1 MRIGF
6 ALPQVGPLATPD
18 LLVQAARRAEALGY
32 DSLWVLERLLYP
44 IEPRTPYPPVAD
56 GKMPVHYQRV
66 LDPLESL
73 TFVAAHT
80 SRIALGT
87 SVLNMPFH
95 NPLILARQLATL
107 DVLSAGRLR
116 VGLGLGWSEDEFE
129 AAGASL
135 KDRGR
140 RADEFIRVLK
150 AVWTTDPVA
159 FDGEFFRIAPSIVEP
174 KPVQRPHPPIY
185 LAAFAPGSMAR
196 VGRLADGW
204 NPVAIP
210 AEEMGRMM
218 DEIRATARAAG
229 RDPDRLELIVRAN
242 LEVVEAPLG
251 DGRAIFTGSLDE
263 IEQDIRAV
271 RAIGATELVF
281 DPIYSPDSLSAEG
294 FFGHLERIPWLVQRA
309 TGGLAQTA

>member
-1 MRIGF
+1 MRLGF
-6 ALPQVGPLATPD
+6 VLPQAGPLASPD
-18 LLVQAARRAEALGY
+18 TLIRAAQRAEALGY

-44 IEPRTPYPPVAD
+44 IEPRTPYAPRAD
-56 GKMPVHYQRV
+56 GKMPEEFRRV
-66 LDPLESL
+66 FDPLEAL

-87 SVLNMPFH
+87 SVLDMPFH

-107 DVLSAGRLR
+107 DVLSRGRLR
-116 VGLGLGWSEDEFE
+116 VGLGQGWSEDEFE
-129 AAGASL
+129 ATGASF

-140 RADEFIRVLK
+140 RADEFIQVLK

-159 FDGEFFRIAPSIVEP
+159 FDGEFFRIPRSVVDP

-185 LAAFAPGSMAR
+185 LAAFAPGSLAR

-210 AEEMGRMM
+210 ADAMGRMM
-218 DEIRATARAAG
+218 DEIRAAARAAG
-229 RDPDRLELIVRAN
+229 RDPNGLELIVRAN
-242 LEVVEAPLG
+242 LELTQAPLG
-251 DGRAIFTGSLDE
+251 DGRGIFSGSLEE

-271 RAIGATELVF
+271 RAIGATEIFF
-281 DPIYSPDSLSAEG
+281 DPIYSADSRSEEG
-294 FFGHLERIPWLVQRA
+294 FLGHLERIPRIVQRA
-309 TGGLAQTA
+309 TGRLARTA